1 MRDQDNA
8 PCHLVKERLRELC
21 REGRRSDALIRIV
34 CRELESWFLG
44 ELRAVATAMDAPRV
58 AELRAKEMFRD
69 PDRLGTPSAKLAD
82 SSQAMGKSAVRD
94 GSAQSSIPIV
104 ACLKASGSSARA
116 GSSCEPAAWLNRTAP
131 VSAGRSIQ
139 AESPSGARYATP
151 RPRRR
156 EGQRRTGVMR
166 ERWLRL
172 APGRGTVDG

>member
-44 ELRAVATAMDAPRV
+44 ETRAVATAMDAPRV

-82 SSQAMGKSAVRD
+82 LIPGYGKVGGARRIGAVFDSDRCV
-94 GSAQSSIPIV
+94 SESFRQ
-104 ACLKASGSSARA
+104 L
-116 GSSCEPAAWLNRTAP
+116 
-131 VSAGRSIQ
+131 SAGWS
-139 AESPSGARYATP
+139 
-151 RPRRR
+151 
-156 EGQRRTGVMR
+156 V
-166 ERWLRL
+166 L
-172 APGRGTVDG
+172 